1 MLELKLLDERPRTAI
16 DVFTTW
22 LPRIGVAIAFLVVG
36 SQKLVE
42 PSIWTPVFHQL
53 GAGTWLRYLTGV
65 MQVGGALLLL
75 IPATV
80 AVGCLLLGSTMVGAS
95 FMWIFVAHRPFFAF
109 APTVLLAVIVAVGW
123 QSLWNLGQRLVSK

>member
-22 LPRIGVAIAFLVVG
+22 LPRVGVAIAFVVVG

-42 PSIWTPVFHQL
+42 PSIWTPVFRQL
-53 GAGTWLRYLTGV
+53 GAPTWLRYLTGV
-65 MQVGGALLLL
+65 MQTAGALLLL

-80 AVGCLLLGSTMVGAS
+80 ALGAILLAMTMVGAA
-95 FMWIFVAHRPFFAF
+95 FMWIVVAHRPLFAF
-109 APTVLLAVIVAVGW
+109 APAVLLAAVIAVGW